1 MFLDFEPPIFG
12 KRPLKCKSNIRFRNL
27 RKKLSQKNK
36 PLFRVSLISTAVN
49 TVKMAAW
56 RDNKNFGASSR
67 NPFEEDDFEEI
78 HSAELS
84 RIKHE
89 KQLYEKRMLDSTQRS
104 MRLVEE
110 SKDVA
115 CKTEEELARQEE
127 SLLRTETTLDKIN
140 GDLDVADRQLTSLKS
155 IWGTIGNYFRK
166 PVQTKAMQVPQKEK
180 RAEKNP
186 VTTTEKN
193 RQQTKGPN
201 VGWEEKKDVFDSQP
215 SNVNVQLD
223 KNLDSIMSGLTELK
237 GHAVLM
243 GETLDRHDDIIDRVT
258 YKTTRVDDRV
268 ESSTKEIRKILK
280 K

>member
-1 MFLDFEPPIFG
+1 
-12 KRPLKCKSNIRFRNL
+12 
-27 RKKLSQKNK
+27 
-36 PLFRVSLISTAVN
+36 
-49 TVKMAAW
+49 MAAW
-56 RDNKNFGASSR
+56 RDTKDFGTSSS

-89 KQLYEKRMLDSTQRS
+89 KQLYEKRMFDSTQRS
-104 MRLVEE
+104 MRLIEE

-166 PVQTKAMQVPQKEK
+166 PVQTKAIEVPHKEK
-180 RAEKNP
+180 RVEKNP
-186 VTTTEKN
+186 TVTTTEKI

-201 VGWEEKKDVFDSQP
+201 IGWEEKKDVFGSQP

-223 KNLDSIMSGLTELK
+223 KNLDSMMSGLSELK
-237 GHAVLM
+237 GHALLM
-243 GETLDRHDDIIDRVT
+243 GNTLDRHDDIIDRVT

-268 ESSTKEIRKILK
+268 ESSSKELRKILK